1 MATPDG
7 RLGESRTLSGRWA
20 SPAPRGR
27 VSAGIADMRPAT
39 FRQVA
44 SGSGGAPI
52 FVSVS
57 SPAKSPAAKSVRSVL
72 QKYLMLPKLIRLSR
86 SAPKDRPVAW
96 DTYWA
101 GIRGKGAGSEILWD
115 PGTDNEFLGY
125 RDVLLRYLDR
135 ELPVIDVGC
144 GHGRF
149 TRALAGVFTEAVGV
163 DVSGH
168 AVAHADA
175 ETQAGRGAAKVRYQ
189 ALDMT
194 GTGAA
199 RALSVQGDA
208 NVFIRGVL
216 HVLDAADQAAMVDN
230 LRLLA
235 GRRGTVFLAE
245 TNFQGN
251 PVQYVSHLGATTRSI
266 PAPLER
272 AIRGLPM
279 PGHFGPDERS
289 RAFPPEAWELLADGE
304 VAIETNPTTGVD
316 GQSRVPGYFAVLR
329 PRG

>member
-1 MATPDG
+1 
-7 RLGESRTLSGRWA
+7 
-20 SPAPRGR
+20 
-27 VSAGIADMRPAT
+27 
-39 FRQVA
+39 
-44 SGSGGAPI
+44 
-52 FVSVS
+52 
-57 SPAKSPAAKSVRSVL
+57 
-72 QKYLMLPKLIRLSR
+72 
-86 SAPKDRPVAW
+86 
-96 DTYWA
+96 
-101 GIRGKGAGSEILWD
+101 
-115 PGTDNEFLGY
+115 
-125 RDVLLRYLDR
+125 
-135 ELPVIDVGC
+135 
-144 GHGRF
+144 
-149 TRALAGVFTEAVGV
+149 
-163 DVSGH
+163 
-168 AVAHADA
+168 
-175 ETQAGRGAAKVRYQ
+175 
-189 ALDMT
+189 
-194 GTGAA
+194 
-199 RALSVQGDA
+199 
-208 NVFIRGVL
+208 
-216 HVLDAADQAAMVDN
+216 MVDN